1 MRPRVG
7 LAGAGRVKDPGA
19 AGKATTVVMNRKA
32 GALGGKGKATAVV
45 AGGTR
50 SVTSVEAAKPEG
62 EVKAEDVGELSV
74 ECDQVVLIEVSSE
87 APQDASEEHYHG
99 HVEVPT
105 SDVGSHEDVGSV
117 ATSPLLEGEEVQY
130 AEGSVREDNVASPPP
145 VSGSDHE
152 YEHEHEYTGENEE
165 GASQLSEEQQV
176 ELLKDDVP
184 ALLEPSEQEVI
195 EAAAHPGAEEHLEK
209 VVPTYQP
216 SVLPTGEQVD
226 EEKREKLED
235 T

>member
-19 AGKATTVVMNRKA
+19 AGKATIAVMNRKA
-32 GALGGKGKATAVV
+32 GALGGKGKAAAVV

-62 EVKAEDVGELSV
+62 EVKAEDEGELPV
-74 ECDQVVLIEVSSE
+74 GCDQVVLIEV
-87 APQDASEEHYHG
+87 SEEHYHG

-105 SDVGSHEDVGSV
+105 SDVGSHEDVGSLP
-117 ATSPLLEGEEVQY
+117 TSPLLEGEEVQY

-152 YEHEHEYTGENEE
+152 YEHDHDHEYTGENEE
-165 GASQLSEEQQV
+165 GASQLSEEQQA
-176 ELLKDDVP
+176 ELLKDDAP
-184 ALLEPSEQEVI
+184 ALLEPSEKEVI
-195 EAAAHPGAEEHLEK
+195 EATAHPGAEEHLEK
-209 VVPTYQP
+209 VVPPYQP

-226 EEKREKLED
+226 EETRETREKLED